1 MCNTQKKILVHKQ
14 ELKSTNKIFN
24 TQFEVY
30 VHINTFQCT
39 INSVNTQQHIS
50 QHLNKFRA
58 KREQENSIRKY
69 ILFSIHNK
77 MLHLRT
83 LGIM

>member
-1 MCNTQKKILVHKQ
+1 MEKYGGHYVQYTKENISAQTRVKIHKQ
-14 ELKSTNKIFN
+14 NIQYTIRSIGSRK
-24 TQFEVY
+24 Y
-30 VHINTFQCT
+30 V
-39 INSVNTQQHIS
+39 SVHD
-50 QHLNKFRA
+50 KFG
-58 KREQENSIRKY
+58 KYTTTYREQENSIRKY